1 MPLPTPPTS
10 AIAPDP
16 AAMSSDLPTA
26 SADESRH
33 LVLVGLMGTG
43 KSTIGRLLAE
53 RLGRPLIDT
62 DDEVER
68 RAGRSV
74 RQIFADD
81 GEAAFRALES
91 AVLADA
97 IASAEPSVVAAA
109 GGVVLAPENRAVL
122 AQGRC
127 RVVWLVAPTELLLR
141 RTGHA
146 SHRPL
151 LDSDPRGRLDTMAIE
166 RDALYREVADLVV
179 SVEGRSPDEVMEAV
193 LR

>member
-1 MPLPTPPTS
+1 MSSGLPTDS
-10 AIAPDP
+10 AGEP
-16 AAMSSDLPTA
+16 
-26 SADESRH
+26 RH

-81 GEAAFRALES
+81 GEAAFRSLES

-97 IASAEPSVVAAA
+97 IASTEPSVVAAA

-122 AQGRC
+122 AQRLC
-127 RVVWLVAPTELLLR
+127 RVVWLVAPTDLLLR

-146 SHRPL
+146 GHRPL
-151 LDSDPRGRLDTMAIE
+151 LDSDPRGRLETMAIE